1 MAQQL
6 ADLMNTKKVSGN
18 TTEQYPESRRA
29 RSRVKHDL
37 SSMSSTYK
45 SKEEF
50 STKLE
55 DKTTDKQQKLVSE
68 KQKLN
73 NSKTTDKQQKL
84 VSEKQ
89 KLNNSKTTD
98 KQQKLVSEKQQQN
111 NSKTTDKQQKLV
123 SEKQKLNNSKT
134 TDKQQKLV
142 SEKQQQNN
150 SKTTDKQQKNHNHN
164 SFTKNPLPIEF
175 ALLGG
180 KGKDIIEYIL
190 LKSKNTGDE
199 VPIRSSDIVEN
210 MRVSRD
216 HVSDTI
222 VRLYKKGYIRYTAH
236 YGFRVL
242 AVNPSI
248 LS

>member
-55 DKTTDKQQKLVSE
+55 DKTTDKKQKLVGE
-68 KQKLN
+68 KQKL
-73 NSKTTDKQQKL
+73 
-84 VSEKQ
+84 
-89 KLNNSKTTD
+89 
-98 KQQKLVSEKQQQN
+98 
-111 NSKTTDKQQKLV
+111 
-123 SEKQKLNNSKT
+123 
-134 TDKQQKLV
+134 
-142 SEKQQQNN
+142 NN

-190 LKSKNTGDE
+190 LKSNNTGDE